1 MIAFTLF
8 WRPIYRY
15 GIAYAVTF
23 LWWYFFL
30 WRVSQKDFL
39 IISPKVH
46 DYLKSSLDDFVTLI
60 ILAILLWGR
69 LGHVFFY
76 ERAYYSKH
84 LTEIFAFHQWG
95 MAFLGGVIG
104 VVIMLLWIQWK
115 QRFSLQELK
124 VLWDLI
130 LCIVPL
136 GIFLGRIANFLNQ
149 EMVGKAIVSFPLWF
163 QKIAGFL
170 WLVHIY
176 PLIDMTRRFN
186 VNISQAIFE
195 GLTPLVVGLLL
206 FAILYDSRTK
216 RSFDRLRMTQGTIV
230 SFFFI
235 RYGFV
240 RFLLEF
246 AKDIPSYE
254 YWWFFTVS
262 QYLSLILLV
271 AGVWLLWK
279 K

>member
-8 WRPIYRY
+8 WRPVYRY

-23 LWWYFFL
+23 LWWYLWLQWVVKWSFL
-30 WRVSQKDFL
+30 DIF
-39 IISPKVH
+39 PKVKT
-46 DYLKSSLDDFVTLI
+46 YLLQSLDDFVMRI

-76 ERAYYSKH
+76 ERNYYSHH
-84 LTEIFAFHQWG
+84 LTEILAFHEGG

-104 VVIMLLWIQWK
+104 VVLMLLWIQWK
-115 QRFSLQELK
+115 QRFSFQELK
-124 VLWDLI
+124 VIWDLI

-149 EMVGKAIVSFPLWF
+149 ELVGKAIETLPQWF
-163 QKIAGFL
+163 QQIANFL

-176 PLIDMTRRFN
+176 PLVDMIPRFN
-186 VNISQAIFE
+186 VNIAQAMLE
-195 GLTPLVVGLLL
+195 WLVLLIIWQL
-206 FAILYDSRTK
+206 FFWSIYK
-216 RSFDRLRMTQGTIV
+216 RDPSTGSGWPRKQWEIV
-230 SFFFI
+230 SFFFV

-246 AKDIPSYE
+246 TKDIPSYE
-254 YWWFFTVS
+254 YWWYLTIS
-262 QYLSLILLV
+262 QYLSLLLLC
-271 AGVWLLWK
+271 AGLWIFSK
-279 K
+279 R